1 LKGIVGLMR
10 LLSETKD
17 TTDVP
22 FDVEGLFRL
31 VVEAV
36 DDTSSTS
43 LRLDAVAALAALAA
57 HAPTKQAV
65 ESILKKMITDKNPEV
80 VRSAMRA
87 KAEISGDS
95 VPMTA

>member
-1 LKGIVGLMR
+1 MR
-10 LLSETKD
+10 IAD
-17 TTDVP
+17 
-22 FDVEGLFRL
+22 GAA
-31 VVEAV
+31 EAV
-36 DDTSSTS
+36 GHRAMLGVVVAVRRSTS

-57 HAPTKQAV
+57 HAPKKQAV
-65 ESILKKMITDKNPEV
+65 ESILKKVLTEDKSPEV

>member
-1 LKGIVGLMR
+1 MR

-17 TTDVP
+17 TTDVS

-36 DDTSSTS
+36 EDTSSTS

-57 HAPTKQAV
+57 HAPTKPAV
-65 ESILKKMITDKNPEV
+65 ESMLKKVLTEDKNPEV